1 MQIGPKSKDTPRKD
15 GQRFDVQVQKDD
27 IVILSSDGLGDN
39 LFEEDILEEV
49 LRFAYPSYSPSEPH
63 LPTRRAAFSPQAVSE
78 ALCTRAKSVC
88 EDQMATSSPFQQRA
102 MEEGIYYTG
111 GKRYVILL

>member
-1 MQIGPKSKDTPRKD
+1 MQVGPKSKDTPKKD

-49 LRFAYPSYSPSEPH
+49 LRFAYPSYSPSEPNKS
-63 LPTRRAAFSPQAVSE
+63 TKRAPFSPQAVSE

-88 EDQMATSSPFQQRA
+88 EDQMATSSPFQQRVSTK
-102 MEEGIYYTG
+102 ETSG
-111 GKRYVILL
+111 LWLCC